1 MFHVEQRAVEY
12 VFHVERGARCGENL
26 RRRFNCNEINLP
38 IDVATR
44 RSRALVHNGVEFTAQ
59 GKPTSLAG
67 TVVDYRKR
75 GICVA
80 LESVPRGTSWLVVR
94 K

>member
-12 VFHVERGARCGENL
+12 LFHVERGARCGENL

-44 RSRALVHNGVEFTAQ
+44 RSRALVHNGVASTAQ
-59 GKPTSLAG
+59 WQANFSAG
-67 TVVDYRKR
+67 TVGDYRKR
-75 GICVA
+75 GTCVA

>member
-44 RSRALVHNGVEFTAQ
+44 RSRALVHKRTGVYCTGASQLLLREPWWIIVSAEPASRWRVFH
-59 GKPTSLAG
+59 
-67 TVVDYRKR
+67 VEHR
-75 GICVA
+75 G
-80 LESVPRGTSWLVVR
+80 W
-94 K
+94 

>member
-44 RSRALVHNGVEFTAQ
+44 RSRALVHNGVASTAQ
-59 GKPTSLAG
+59 GQANFSCG
-67 TVVDYRKR
+67 NR
-75 GICVA
+75 GG
-80 LESVPRGTSWLVVR
+80 LS
-94 K
+94 

>member
-12 VFHVERGARCGENL
+12 LFHVERGARCGENL

-44 RSRALVHNGVEFTAQ
+44 RSRALVHNGVASTAQ
-59 GKPTSLAG
+59 WQANFSCGN
-67 TVVDYRKR
+67 R
-75 GICVA
+75 GG
-80 LESVPRGTSWLVVR
+80 LS
-94 K
+94 